1 MEQKRL
7 CPFCIGE
14 LPPAA
19 TVCPHCGKILEGC
32 NPAGCLPVGTV
43 LAGRYTVGE
52 MRSLDGEGVLYSGV
66 ENLGGFRV
74 TIKEYLPVTLSAER
88 GADCVLRPKQGSEV
102 LFKTTRMDF
111 ADLYRAIQRITPASG
126 LEAVLDVVEANNTVY
141 AVMENLGGTPLDQWL
156 EAQGWQVTYLP
167 VDADGFV
174 TAQQVENALRPDTVL
189 VSVMAANNEIGTL
202 EPVAEIG
209 ALCHERGV
217 LFHTDA
223 VQAVGAI
230 PLDVEALHADML
242 SLSAHK
248 FHGPKGIGALYI
260 RKGVKIDPL
269 IHGGAQER
277 GHRAGTENLP
287 GIVGLGK
294 AIELAEEGLA
304 ENAARMTF
312 LRNRLVSG
320 LTAAI
325 PDMRINGTMD
335 KRLPN
340 NVNVSF
346 AGIEGEAVLLRLDLE
361 GIAASSGSACTAG
374 SLDPSHVL
382 TAIGLT
388 RDEAKGS
395 LRLTLGTDT
404 TQADV
409 DEVVK
414 KLPGIVA
421 SLREMTSWCGR
432 G

>member
-1 MEQKRL
+1 MDRIYL
-7 CPFCIGE
+7 DN
-14 LPPAA
+14 AA
-19 TVCPHCGKILEGC
+19 TTAVSQPVMEAMLPYYMQVYGNPSSIHSTGRDAKKAVERARRQVAAALGCGAQEVYFT
-32 NPAGCLPVGTV
+32 AG
-43 LAGRYTVGE
+43 
-52 MRSLDGEGVLYSGV
+52 
-66 ENLGGFRV
+66 
-74 TIKEYLPVTLSAER
+74 
-88 GADCVLRPKQGSEV
+88 GSESDNWAIKGAA
-102 LFKTTRMDF
+102 FAHQEKGKHIITTQ
-111 ADLYRAIQRITPASG
+111 I
-126 LEAVLDVVEANNTVY
+126 EHHAVLHTC
-141 AVMENLGGTPLDQWL
+141 QWL
-156 EAQGWQVTYLP
+156 ETLGWEVTYLP
-167 VDADGFV
+167 VDAEGFV
-174 TAQQVENALRPDTVL
+174 TAEQVANALRPDTVL

-202 EPVAEIG
+202 EPIAEIG
-209 ALCHERGV
+209 ALCRQRGV
-217 LFHTDA
+217 LCHTDA

-230 PLDVEALHADML
+230 ALDVEALQVDML

-248 FHGPKGIGALYI
+248 FHGPKGIGALYV
-260 RKGVKIDPL
+260 RKGVKLDSL

-294 AIELAEEGLA
+294 AIELAEENLA

-312 LRNRLVSG
+312 LRNRLISG
-320 LTAAI
+320 LQAAI
-325 PDMRINGTMD
+325 PDMRINGTLE

-382 TAIGLT
+382 MAIGLS

-404 TQADV
+404 TQTDI
-409 DEVVK
+409 DEVIA

-421 SLREMTSWCGR
+421 NLREMSSWCR
-432 G
+432 NR

>member
-1 MEQKRL
+1 MDRIYL
-7 CPFCIGE
+7 DN
-14 LPPAA
+14 AA
-19 TVCPHCGKILEGC
+19 TTAVSQPVMEAMLPYYMQVYGNPSSVHSTGRDAKKAVERARRQVASALGC
-32 NPAGCLPVGTV
+32 SAQEIYFTAG
-43 LAGRYTVGE
+43 
-52 MRSLDGEGVLYSGV
+52 
-66 ENLGGFRV
+66 
-74 TIKEYLPVTLSAER
+74 
-88 GADCVLRPKQGSEV
+88 GSESDNWA
-102 LFKTTRMDF
+102 LKGAAFAHQEKGKHIITTQIEHH
-111 ADLYRAIQRITPASG
+111 AILHTC
-126 LEAVLDVVEANNTVY
+126 
-141 AVMENLGGTPLDQWL
+141 QWL
-156 EAQGWQVTYLP
+156 ETQGWQVTYLP
-167 VDADGFV
+167 VDAEGFV

-230 PLDVEALHADML
+230 PLDVETLHADML

-312 LRNRLVSG
+312 LRNRLVSC

-325 PDMRINGTMD
+325 PDMRINGTME

-404 TQADV
+404 TQEDI
-409 DEVVK
+409 DEVVA

-421 SLREMTSWCGR
+421 SLREMTRWCGR